1 MPTTTPRSR
10 ARGRGVWLVVWLIV
24 LKEKSKRQMQ
34 KSRSDPDGRGHC
46 RLSIFIAFISFF
58 RGNVVKDFTG
68 GIGTKSIVAASNRI
82 IHQLC
87 GFPHR
92 GDGAI
97 TLAAFAVMITIST
110 SPKLI

>member
-1 MPTTTPRSR
+1 MGAAIVVFRS
-10 ARGRGVWLVVWLIV
+10 
-24 LKEKSKRQMQ
+24 S
-34 KSRSDPDGRGHC
+34 S
-46 RLSIFIAFISFF
+46 LSF
-58 RGNVVKDFTG
+58 RFSGGNVVEDFTG

-97 TLAAFAVMITIST
+97 TLAAFAMMITISS
-110 SPKLI
+110 SPILI